1 MLSQLTCCC
10 LGAAL
15 IPSGAKFEVIALY
28 FETSPAGKLNLS
40 KTISFQSCQEEP
52 RVVML
57 CYVRSAKS
65 HGNFDRKLDFPISL
79 ST

>member
-15 IPSGAKFEVIALY
+15 TPPGAKFEVISLY

-52 RVVML
+52 RVVE
-57 CYVRSAKS
+57 V
-65 HGNFDRKLDFPISL
+65 KLFCKLGFSVV
-79 ST
+79 T

>member
-10 LGAAL
+10 LGATL
-15 IPSGAKFEVIALY
+15 IPPGAKFEVIALY

-52 RVVML
+52 RVVE
-57 CYVRSAKS
+57 V
-65 HGNFDRKLDFPISL
+65 KLFCKLGFSVV
-79 ST
+79 T